1 MPTIFTHPAVPLAL
15 GLALGRRQLSPR
27 LTAAGAF
34 ASILPDFDSVAFK
47 LGIAY
52 ADQFGHRGA
61 THSLLFALAVGCIGA
76 AGAPWLRTMR
86 WRALWFLA
94 FCTAS
99 HPLLDALT
107 NGGLGVALLWPWSH
121 DRLFA
126 PWRPIAVSPIG
137 AGFFSAR
144 GLTVLWSESFW
155 VWIPASILACVGW
168 LLRRLAGAHP
178 RITSGASSTIDA

>member
-15 GLALGRRQLSPR
+15 GLALGRKTLSPR
-27 LTAAGAF
+27 LIAAGAF
-34 ASILPDFDSVAFK
+34 ASILPDFDSIAFK

-61 THSLLFALAVGCIGA
+61 SHSLLFALAVGFIGA
-76 AGAPWLRTMR
+76 AAAPWLRTTR
-86 WRALWFLA
+86 WRALWFIAL
-94 FCTAS
+94 CTAS

-121 DRLFA
+121 ERIFG

-137 AGFFSAR
+137 IGFFSGR
-144 GLTVLWSESFW
+144 GVRVLWSELFW
-155 VWIPASILACVGW
+155 VWGPVFGVAGCVWAS
-168 LLRRLAGAHP
+168 RRWAGAHP
-178 RITSGASSTIDA
+178 TIAT

>member
-1 MPTIFTHPAVPLAL
+1 MPTIFTHAVVPLAAK
-15 GLALGRRQLSPR
+15 LAFGRKTISSR
-27 LTAAGAF
+27 LTAAGMLVAM
-34 ASILPDFDSVAFK
+34 APDFDTVAFK

-61 THSLLFALAVGCIGA
+61 SHSLLFAWAIGIFGA
-76 AGAPWLRTMR
+76 IVAPWLRTTR
-86 WRALWFLA
+86 WRAFGFLA

-121 DRLFA
+121 ERLFA

-137 AGFFSAR
+137 AGFFSLR
-144 GLTVLWSESFW
+144 GLAVLWSELLW
-155 VWIPASILACVGW
+155 VWLPLMAIAMPIGAVRRRTAAARSS
-168 LLRRLAGAHP
+168 LR
-178 RITSGASSTIDA
+178 

>member
-15 GLALGRRQLSPR
+15 GLALGLRRLSPR
-27 LTAAGAF
+27 LIAAGAF

-61 THSLLFALAVGCIGA
+61 TH
-76 AGAPWLRTMR
+76 
-86 WRALWFLA
+86 
-94 FCTAS
+94 
-99 HPLLDALT
+99 PLLDVLT

-168 LLRRLAGAHP
+168 ASRRLFMRRRAGARP

>member
-1 MPTIFTHPAVPLAL
+1 MPTIFTHAVVPLAL
-15 GLALGRRQLSPR
+15 GLALGRKAVPPR
-27 LTAAGAF
+27 LIAAGMFVSMA
-34 ASILPDFDSVAFK
+34 PDFDTAAFK

-61 THSLLFALAVGCIGA
+61 SHSFVFALAIALFGA
-76 AGAPWLRTMR
+76 MVAPWLRTTR
-86 WRALWFLA
+86 WRAFLWLA

-121 DRLFA
+121 ERFFA

-137 AGFFSAR
+137 AGFFSVR
-144 GLTVLWSESFW
+144 GLTVLWSELQW
-155 VWIPASILACVGW
+155 VWFPCAIMTLQWAQIRKHFEERKAWRQRS
-168 LLRRLAGAHP
+168 
-178 RITSGASSTIDA
+178 

>member
-15 GLALGRRQLSPR
+15 GLALGRKTLSLR
-27 LTAAGAF
+27 LVAAGAF
-34 ASILPDFDSVAFK
+34 ASILPDFDSIAFK

-61 THSLLFALAVGCIGA
+61 SHSLFVALTVGVIGA
-76 AGAPWLRTMR
+76 AAANGLHTTR
-86 WRALWFLA
+86 WRALWFLTL
-94 FCTAS
+94 CTAS

-121 DRLFA
+121 ERIFA

-144 GLTVLWSESFW
+144 GLTVLWSELWW
-155 VWIPASILACVGW
+155 VWAPAFALACVGW
-168 LLRRLAGAHP
+168 VSRRWARVHP
-178 RITSGASSTIDA
+178 TIAR

>member
-1 MPTIFTHPAVPLAL
+1 MPTIFTHAVVPLAL
-15 GLALGRRQLSPR
+15 GLALGRNAISPR
-27 LTAAGAF
+27 LIAAGIF
-34 ASILPDFDSVAFK
+34 AAIAPDFDTVAFK

-61 THSLLFALAVGCIGA
+61 SHSLLFALAVGLCGA
-76 AGAPWLRTMR
+76 VVAPWLRTTR
-86 WRALWFLA
+86 WRALLFLA

-121 DRLFA
+121 ERVFA

-137 AGFFSAR
+137 AGFFSLR
-144 GLTVLWSESFW
+144 GLAVLWSELQW
-155 VWIPASILACVGW
+155 VWFPCLILALQWAAVRKHVVE
-168 LLRRLAGAHP
+168 RRAWRQRP
-178 RITSGASSTIDA
+178 

>member
-15 GLALGRRQLSPR
+15 GLALGRKTLSPR
-27 LTAAGAF
+27 LIAAGAF
-34 ASILPDFDSVAFK
+34 ASILPDFDSIAFK

-61 THSLLFALAVGCIGA
+61 SHSLLFALAVGFIGA
-76 AGAPWLRTMR
+76 AAAPWLRTTR
-86 WRALWFLA
+86 WRAMWFLA
-94 FCTAS
+94 LCTAS

-121 DRLFA
+121 ERIFA

-137 AGFFSAR
+137 IGFFSAR
-144 GLTVLWSESFW
+144 GLTVLWSELVW
-155 VWIPASILACVGW
+155 VWVPLIGAASGFW
-168 LLRRLAGAHP
+168 MFRRWAKARP
-178 RITSGASSTIDA
+178 TIAS

>member
-1 MPTIFTHPAVPLAL
+1 MPTIFTHAVVPLAL
-15 GLALGRRQLSPR
+15 GLALGRNVVPPR
-27 LTAAGAF
+27 LIAAGMFVAI
-34 ASILPDFDSVAFK
+34 APDFDTVAFK

-61 THSLLFALAVGCIGA
+61 SHSLSFALAVGVLGA
-76 AGAPWLRTMR
+76 IIAPWLRTTR
-86 WRALWFLA
+86 WRALLFLA

-121 DRLFA
+121 ERFFA

-137 AGFFSAR
+137 AGFFSLR
-144 GLTVLWSESFW
+144 GLAVLWSELQW
-155 VWIPASILACVGW
+155 VWFPCLVPALLWATIRKHVGE
-168 LLRRLAGAHP
+168 RRAWRQRP
-178 RITSGASSTIDA
+178 